1 MSAAPVIKKDKHDA
15 SYYGKCMIGGA
26 LACGLTHAAMC
37 PLDIVKCRMQVNPGQ
52 YKSIGNAFT
61 TIRATEGAKGLTLGF
76 LPTLVGYSLQGLGKF
91 GFYEVF
97 KDVYTNAVGPENAIK
112 YRGVGWAVASAS
124 AEIIA
129 DVLLCPWEAVK
140 VRIQTSPV
148 GTFPTDTAGA
158 FSKIKGGEGINGLY
172 KGIVPLWL
180 RQIPYTV
187 MKFVAF
193 ERTVET
199 FYKRVFTKPKNEYS
213 KATQLSITFMS
224 GYIAGVLCA
233 LVSQPADTMVS
244 KLNSIKTGGSTGENV
259 KKIYSEI
266 GFSGLWRGMGARILM
281 VGTLTGLQWW
291 IYDSFKTMVG
301 LQTTG
306 GAVAATPAAK

>member
-1 MSAAPVIKKDKHDA
+1 MDA
-15 SYYGKCMIGGA
+15 
-26 LACGLTHAAMC
+26 L
-37 PLDIVKCRMQVNPGQ
+37 N
-52 YKSIGNAFT
+52 
-61 TIRATEGAKGLTLGF
+61 
-76 LPTLVGYSLQGLGKF
+76 
-91 GFYEVF
+91 
-97 KDVYTNAVGPENAIK
+97 
-112 YRGVGWAVASAS
+112 
-124 AEIIA
+124 
-129 DVLLCPWEAVK
+129 K
-140 VRIQTSPV
+140 VR
-148 GTFPTDTAGA
+148 AE
-158 FSKIKGGEGINGLY
+158 EGINGLY
-172 KGIVPLWL
+172 KGLAPLWA

-199 FYKRVFTKPKNEYS
+199 FYRRVFTKPKNEYS

-244 KLNSIKTGGSTGENV
+244 KLNSIKTGGSTGDNI

-306 GAVAATPAAK
+306 GAVAPAAK